1 MIIVKKVQG
10 KGRGV
15 FATKIIPPGTLLE
28 VAPVS
33 VIPAEEQATLRG
45 TDIFRYSF
53 VQPVEYSQS
62 NEVKGYLVFGLASLC
77 NHEENPNSRV
87 NWVED
92 EVGIWS
98 HLVAQKEIQPDEEV
112 TLFYTNIDEY
122 CDINCHQFKQE
133 KLGNNQALSV
143 AKENN

>member
-10 KGRGV
+10 KGRGI
-15 FATKIIPPGTLLE
+15 FTTQFIPPGTLLE

-33 VIPAEEQATLRG
+33 IIPAEQQAALRG
-45 TDIFRYSF
+45 TELFKYSF

-62 NEVKGYLVFGLASLC
+62 KQVKGYLVFGLASLC

-87 NWVED
+87 NWIED
-92 EVGIWS
+92 EVGMWS
-98 HLVAQKEIQPDEEV
+98 YLIAQREIQPGEEV

-122 CDINCHQFKQE
+122 CDINCHQSNRE
-133 KLGNNQALSV
+133 
-143 AKENN
+143 